1 VVPINIT
8 ANKEMAD
15 RFQGRIPE
23 VFVIG
28 DCGEPGKLME
38 AITSGFFPGQKI

>member
-15 RFQGRIPE
+15 RFQGRLPE
-23 VFVIG
+23 VFVMG

-38 AITSGFFPGQKI
+38 AITPGFLAVQKI